1 MIGDRK
7 LDIEAGN
14 NAGVQTVFLDLD
26 HFSQVVKATYS
37 INNLKEMVQ
46 IF

>member
-14 NAGVQTVFLDLD
+14 NAGVQTVFFDID
-26 HFSQVVKATYS
+26 YFKQDIKSAYF